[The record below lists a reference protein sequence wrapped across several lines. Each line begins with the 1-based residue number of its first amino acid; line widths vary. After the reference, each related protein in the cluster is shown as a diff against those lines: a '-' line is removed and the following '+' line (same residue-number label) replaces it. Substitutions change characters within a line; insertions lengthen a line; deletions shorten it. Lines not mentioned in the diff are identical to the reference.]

1 MEVVHLHPEHLP
13 QAAALFVCNFKS
25 LRQGIPVLPDTF
37 EDPETVS
44 KQLAKLLSTCP
55 GVAAF
60 EQDRLV
66 GFIAWYVFNRF
77 REVERRTAYCPEWAH
92 AAEKGMK
99 PKVYRA
105 LYRAA
110 AAQMTAAGCR
120 AHAITLLARDPELE
134 KFWFWNGFGL
144 TVVDAVRSIE
154 PPETPPAAGCK
165 IRKAGLEDA
174 LMLAALEIEHWQHYY
189 ESPVLMAPQ
198 QPDDAA
204 QIAALISDSKNAY
217 WVATDNDRPIGF
229 IRFEGSSFGAAD
241 IVNDVSTVAITGAF
255 VRPEY
260 RGRKFA
266 SAILH
271 AALSEYSKQGY
282 RRCSVDFESFNPEA
296 AGFWMRYFDPV
307 CLSVMRVVER
317 EFPA

>member
-1 MEVVHLHPEHLP
+1 
-13 QAAALFVCNFKS
+13 
-25 LRQGIPVLPDTF
+25 
-37 EDPETVS
+37 
-44 KQLAKLLSTCP
+44 
-55 GVAAF
+55 
-60 EQDRLV
+60 
-66 GFIAWYVFNRF
+66 
-77 REVERRTAYCPEWAH
+77 
-92 AAEKGMK
+92 
-99 PKVYRA
+99 
-105 LYRAA
+105 
-110 AAQMTAAGCR
+110 
-120 AHAITLLARDPELE
+120 
-134 KFWFWNGFGL
+134 
-144 TVVDAVRSIE
+144 
-154 PPETPPAAGCK
+154 
-165 IRKAGLEDA
+165 
-174 LMLAALEIEHWQHYY
+174 MLAALEIEHWQHYY